1 MWTRPAARWG
11 GGGEGVG
18 GRGRPCGAVG
28 WAGEAGRAWVGVK
41 GVGGLSRVCR
51 GCVVQGVSRV
61 CHGVGAHVR
70 AEVLQLG

>member
-1 MWTRPAARWG
+1 
-11 GGGEGVG
+11 
-18 GRGRPCGAVG
+18 VG